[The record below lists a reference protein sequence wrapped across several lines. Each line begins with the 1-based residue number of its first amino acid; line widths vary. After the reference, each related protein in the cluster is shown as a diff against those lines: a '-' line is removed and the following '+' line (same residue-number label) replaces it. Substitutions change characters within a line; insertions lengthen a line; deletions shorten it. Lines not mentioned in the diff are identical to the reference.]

1 LFSDG
6 LRRYGAEPAAR
17 RISRSGRFRGFRISR
32 QGTSAMGEGGFLVDI
47 IIFAAIAAFLVLR
60 LRNVL
65 GRRTGEE
72 RQRPNPYAAPDPAR
86 ANRPV
91 PGAADDNVVA
101 LPDRRPKPL
110 EQASSTEG
118 LSLDGALTQ
127 IKIADPAFD
136 EKYFLTGAKA
146 AFEMIVGAFAA
157 GDRETLSGLL
167 DARLAAGF
175 IDSIAEREAAGQTL
189 ETEIKGFQSADIVEA
204 RLERNL
210 ASVTV
215 KFVTNQINCTRDSS
229 GTIIDGDPQQIGAVT
244 DIWTFSRQVD
254 LDDPNW
260 RLVETRNPD

>member
-1 LFSDG
+1 
-6 LRRYGAEPAAR
+6 
-17 RISRSGRFRGFRISR
+17 
-32 QGTSAMGEGGFLVDI
+32 MGDGGFLVDI

-72 RQRPNPYAAPDPAR
+72 RQRPNPYATPDPAR
-86 ANRPV
+86 AGRPL
-91 PGAADDNVVA
+91 PGQTDDNIVS

-110 EQASSTEG
+110 DQASSTEG

-127 IKIADPAFD
+127 IKIADPSFD

-157 GDRETLSGLL
+157 GDRETLNNLL
-167 DARLAAGF
+167 EPRLAKAFTG
-175 IDSIAEREAAGQTL
+175 SIAEREAAKQTL

-204 RLERNL
+204 RLERNI
-210 ASVTV
+210 AAVTI
-215 KFVTNQINCTRDSS
+215 KFVTNQINCTRDAD
-229 GTIIDGDPQQIGAVT
+229 GTVVDGDPQQISAIT
-244 DIWTFSRQVD
+244 DIWTFSRAVD
-254 LDDPNW
+254 TDDPNW